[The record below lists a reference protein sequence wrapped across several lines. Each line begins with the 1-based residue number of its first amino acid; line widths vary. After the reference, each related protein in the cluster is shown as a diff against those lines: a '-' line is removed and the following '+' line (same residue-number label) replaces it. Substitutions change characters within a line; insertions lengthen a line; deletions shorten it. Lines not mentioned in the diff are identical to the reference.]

1 MGEGVEKLKALL
13 RLSRTGSGS
22 GSLRAGS
29 GSGRPWTPKLGRGK
43 VGVAEDKHLSFLRGA
58 QWEQHPIYPLLAG
71 GQVQLPGQRGG
82 AGDDL

>member
-43 VGVAEDKHLSFLRGA
+43 VGVAEDKHLSFLRGGPVGTA
-58 QWEQHPIYPLLAG
+58 PN
-71 GQVQLPGQRGG
+71 LPPPCRWPSS
-82 AGDDL
+82 ASWAARRSRR